1 MRGGGHFRSP
11 GWALVAILGGTFMLL
26 VDVTIV
32 QVALPSIERDLH
44 AGFAGLQ
51 WVIDAYTLTL
61 SALLLSAGTLA
72 DRFSRKSVFLG
83 GLAVFTVSSLGCGL
97 AGSPLVL
104 DLARAVQGIGGAA
117 MFTTSL
123 ALIGQEFEG
132 HMRHR
137 AIALW
142 GATIGGAVAVGPL
155 LGGAITEFLSW
166 HWIFYVNAPVG
177 LAVFAIAARAV
188 TRRGDPHA
196 VHADVAGLVTF
207 SGALFLLVFGLVR
220 GNTAGWGSGTTLAVF
235 AGAVVLLAAFVVVE
249 ARQARPMFDLS
260 LLRKPAFT
268 GLSVGTFAIGAGMFA
283 LFPYLTL
290 YLQNILGYSP
300 LQGGLRL
307 LPITALIFVVPV
319 VSRPLAARVPAGT
332 LLAAGLGLVLVGLVL
347 MHGVDAQSRWTAL
360 LPGMVVCG
368 VGIGFSNPAIGT
380 LALAVVPPQRAG
392 MASGI
397 SQTLRIG
404 GLTTGVAGL
413 GALLQHRVATRVDE
427 LLPAAPHGLASA
439 LASGGTRA
447 ATALVAPADRAAVAA
462 ASRSAFASGLDLT
475 LLACAAALAAG
486 ALVVA
491 LFVRPALVARASAPD
506 APVEAEPILE

>member
-1 MRGGGHFRSP
+1 
-11 GWALVAILGGTFMLL
+11 
-26 VDVTIV
+26 
-32 QVALPSIERDLH
+32 
-44 AGFAGLQ
+44 
-51 WVIDAYTLTL
+51 
-61 SALLLSAGTLA
+61 
-72 DRFSRKSVFLG
+72 
-83 GLAVFTVSSLGCGL
+83 
-97 AGSPLVL
+97 
-104 DLARAVQGIGGAA
+104 
-117 MFTTSL
+117 
-123 ALIGQEFEG
+123 
-132 HMRHR
+132 
-137 AIALW
+137 
-142 GATIGGAVAVGPL
+142 
-155 LGGAITEFLSW
+155 
-166 HWIFYVNAPVG
+166 
-177 LAVFAIAARAV
+177 
-188 TRRGDPHA
+188 
-196 VHADVAGLVTF
+196 
-207 SGALFLLVFGLVR
+207 
-220 GNTAGWGSGTTLAVF
+220 
-235 AGAVVLLAAFVVVE
+235 
-249 ARQARPMFDLS
+249 
-260 LLRKPAFT
+260 
-268 GLSVGTFAIGAGMFA
+268 MFA